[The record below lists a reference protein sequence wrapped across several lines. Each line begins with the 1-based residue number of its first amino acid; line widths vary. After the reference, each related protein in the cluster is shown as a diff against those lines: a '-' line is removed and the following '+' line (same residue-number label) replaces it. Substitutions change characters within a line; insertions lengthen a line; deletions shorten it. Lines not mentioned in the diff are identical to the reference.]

1 VIISLHH
8 DCTSN
13 AVSAVTSKDTE
24 HSKRAMKKVL
34 FDKIAGS
41 LPRSLGRMAAGHYL
55 TIMTL
60 MPKISSQTTAQI
72 SILKDLAKVSQPQQP
87 NPTSGIRHQG
97 PRTAP
102 TTGEAEVT
110 GRP

>member
-34 FDKIAGS
+34 LDKIAGS

-55 TIMTL
+55 TTMTL
-60 MPKISSQTTAQI
+60 MPKIPSQTMAQI
-72 SILKDLAKVSQPQQP
+72 SILKDLAKVF
-87 NPTSGIRHQG
+87 
-97 PRTAP
+97 
-102 TTGEAEVT
+102 
-110 GRP
+110 